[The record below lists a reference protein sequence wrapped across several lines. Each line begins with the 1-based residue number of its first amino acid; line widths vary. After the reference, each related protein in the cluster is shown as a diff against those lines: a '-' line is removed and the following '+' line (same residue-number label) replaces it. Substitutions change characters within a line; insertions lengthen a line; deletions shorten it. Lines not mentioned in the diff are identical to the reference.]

1 MNGESTT
8 PEASMAKTCPL
19 KVGEQSFIVQRATR
33 VRRPDLVTAVPMPSA
48 PTSSQTVVPVNDSK
62 ACWKGMMCSMTHM
75 QLIIIR
81 TTKSGMKRSMRFSSV
96 QTSSPATHIASV
108 SRPEGGGDSATPA
121 LTAIERA
128 SSRNFLNKTGMT
140 LISFSSELGCRP
152 VRL

>member
-1 MNGESTT
+1 
-8 PEASMAKTCPL
+8 
-19 KVGEQSFIVQRATR
+19 
-33 VRRPDLVTAVPMPSA
+33 
-48 PTSSQTVVPVNDSK
+48 
-62 ACWKGMMCSMTHM
+62 
-75 QLIIIR
+75 
-81 TTKSGMKRSMRFSSV
+81 MRFSSV

-140 LISFSSELGCRP
+140 LISFSSNKTGMTLISFSSELGCRP